1 MAVALSLSLFSL
13 WTLLGARFRNVPVDV
28 GRTMQARVAVAPL
41 LPRWSEVT
49 PSWCTSDLSFTER

>member
-13 WTLLGARFRNVPVDV
+13 DAPGGTFSRNVPVEV
-28 GRTMQARVAVAPL
+28 GRTMQARVAVALL

-49 PSWCTSDLSFTER
+49 LSWCTSDLSFTER